1 MSALRLPTTIA
12 VIGLASLLGTA
23 VASADRASSA
33 QSAWAP
39 LPERAGSTP
48 ADPRQRRGQA
58 VFHERCEACHGE
70 IPGEIFGP
78 VFLPPMPG
86 TQALQ
91 ARYRGTKPAA
101 LEQRTDLTREFVTV
115 VVRRGL
121 GAMPFFRPTELSDD
135 DLDALVAYLTR
146 AHR

>member
-1 MSALRLPTTIA
+1 
-12 VIGLASLLGTA
+12 
-23 VASADRASSA
+23 
-33 QSAWAP
+33 
-39 LPERAGSTP
+39 
-48 ADPRQRRGQA
+48 
-58 VFHERCEACHGE
+58 
-70 IPGEIFGP
+70 
-78 VFLPPMPG
+78 MPG

>member
-1 MSALRLPTTIA
+1 MTALRLPAAIIVT
-12 VIGLASLLGTA
+12 GLSALLGTA
-23 VASADRASSA
+23 TVSADPASSA
-33 QSAWAP
+33 QSAWSP
-39 LPERAGSTP
+39 LPARAGPTLTDSGE
-48 ADPRQRRGQA
+48 RRGQA
-58 VFHERCEACHGE
+58 VFHERCEACHGQ
-70 IPGEIFGP
+70 IPDQIFGP

-91 ARYRGTKPAA
+91 ARYRGTKPAV

-121 GAMPFFRPTELSDD
+121 GAMPFFRPTELSEE

-146 AHR
+146 ERR